1 MTAPSLNQMPYSAQA
16 IPSLVCPSCSMP
28 FSDSDAVVQHLS
40 NPGACG
46 RWLAQTIPDVDFAA
60 VRPEDDYTDDPEAAQ
75 DMYEHVDSPDPSDG
89 EDETEYVETATG
101 EIAGGGIHQPFPPE
115 PETLAPI
122 PSSLRTRVHHP
133 NHSGQRQPGGLNH
146 LQWMD
151 RDVHAN
157 DREENVYFPF
167 ASASEW
173 ELANWLSSSALS
185 QNEINQYLRLQRNID
200 QPVSFNTA
208 KDLRARI
215 EGLPEVPRWRCQE
228 IKIGSYKTKSPLM
241 LYWRDGLEVIKYLF
255 SNPVFAQCIDLTP
268 YREYEGRERVY
279 GEFMS
284 ADLAWEIQSE
294 LPEGHSFLGVIGAS
308 DKTPLTIGTGNKEM
322 HPLLLSIANIHAGV
336 RMKATSHSFALA
348 AYLPIPKFLN
358 VSQPVQ
364 AILAARVYH
373 FAISV
378 VMKNLKIAHRDGAVM
393 SDPQGYLRVIHTP
406 LAAWIADYP
415 EQLLIACVSSKNSPI
430 STATA
435 AQFGDPFP
443 HPPRTR
449 QQTLQAIFEACAACD
464 PCDIIA
470 FHKVCQQKR
479 LSGVVEPFWADW
491 GSACPSLFLTPDAL
505 HQWHKFYFDHCL
517 RWVTNIMTGPELDRR
532 LSVLQPRIG
541 TRHWANGVSTLKQ
554 CTGREHRDLEKLLP
568 AVSMGAIPDDVL
580 CAIRSI
586 TEFIFLAQDQ
596 FVYDE
601 TLHALTEALREFHH
615 FKPSIIA
622 AGGRRGKNG
631 PLDHFQIPKLELT
644 QHVVRSTRA
653 MGAPYQWSSDI
664 TERCHITH
672 VKTPYRLSNRRNFHI
687 QCCRFLDRR
696 EKQRFFQ
703 LFTTLKT
710 AGMPLFNEMVY
721 EARLMQI
728 YYPESTWIESV
739 LPGEHRINTSTPRG
753 SVFNNARAH
762 LSSDNSTAILLTLKP
777 HFPDLSIDDASQL
790 LSITDLRPALGDFFA
805 GRSYMLRNGRRISPP
820 NCSLPF
826 SRVHVWSKFRM
837 QQHSAQNPFALAP
850 PQTIQA
856 APPSFAL
863 PFGRANTVLIAHES
877 GDPTSDIIGERYL
890 VAQVKAI
897 LQPVTAPL
905 QPPLLYVEFFNFS
918 NAHFVVVNGVRI
930 VVPTPK
936 IDMFLVH
943 RRLRSNKLP
952 LGDIIPM
959 DSVRQVIQLI
969 PKFGAA
975 ASPEMTCDNCLD
987 VAREFYINSFADKE
1001 TFHAILSYQ

>member
-1 MTAPSLNQMPYSAQA
+1 
-16 IPSLVCPSCSMP
+16 
-28 FSDSDAVVQHLS
+28 
-40 NPGACG
+40 
-46 RWLAQTIPDVDFAA
+46 
-60 VRPEDDYTDDPEAAQ
+60 
-75 DMYEHVDSPDPSDG
+75 
-89 EDETEYVETATG
+89 
-101 EIAGGGIHQPFPPE
+101 
-115 PETLAPI
+115 
-122 PSSLRTRVHHP
+122 
-133 NHSGQRQPGGLNH
+133 
-146 LQWMD
+146 MD
-151 RDVHAN
+151 CDVHAN
-157 DREENVYFPF
+157 DREENIYFLF

-208 KDLRARI
+208 KDLWARI
-215 EGLPEVPRWRCQE
+215 EGLPEVPRWHCQE

-241 LYWRDGLEVIKYLF
+241 LYVRDGLEVIKYLF

-268 YREYEGRERVY
+268 
-279 GEFMS
+279 
-284 ADLAWEIQSE
+284 E

-308 DKTPLTIGTGNKEM
+308 NKTPLTIGTGNKEM

-378 VMKNLKIAHRDGAVM
+378 VMKNLKIAHQDGAVM

-415 EQLLIACVSSKNSPI
+415 EQLLFACVSSKNSPI

-449 QQTLQAIFEACAACD
+449 QQTLQAIFEACAACN

-491 GSACPSLFLTPDAL
+491 GSACPSIFLTPDAL

-517 RWVTNIMTGPELDRR
+517 RWVTNIMTGPELDQR

-554 CTGREHRDLEKLLP
+554 CTGREHRNLEELLP
-568 AVSMGAIPDDVL
+568 AVSMGPIPDNVL

-601 TLHALTEALREFHH
+601 TLHALTKALR
-615 FKPSIIA
+615 
-622 AGGRRGKNG
+622 N
-631 PLDHFQIPKLELT
+631 
-644 QHVVRSTRA
+644 TRA
-653 MGAPYQWSSDI
+653 MGAPYQWSSNI
-664 TERCHITH
+664 TECCHITH
-672 VKTPYRLSNRRNFHI
+672 VKTPYRLSNRHNFHI

-710 AGMPLFNEMVY
+710 AGMPLFNEM
-721 EARLMQI
+721 I

-762 LSSDNSTAILLTLKP
+762 LSSNNSTTILLTLKP

-790 LSITDLRPALGDFFA
+790 LSITNLRPALGDFFA
-805 GRSYMLRNGRRISPP
+805 GRSYMLRNGRHISPP

-837 QQHSAQNPFALAP
+837 QQHSAQNPFVLAP

-877 GDPTSDIIGERYL
+877 GDPTLDIIGECYL

-905 QPPLLYVEFFNFS
+905 QLPLLYVEFFNFS

-959 DSVRQVIQLI
+959 DSVRQVVQLI